1 MKKIILVLGDPNSIN
16 SEIIYKVWRKSNKN
30 IKKNIFLI
38 GNYKLLISQLKKLN
52 LKIKIKKTQSI
63 NDKSNVGLKILDVPL
78 KFKNPFKVS
87 SKTSSRYVIKSLN
100 LAHNICIKNKL
111 GGFINC
117 PIDKKLLNST
127 KVIGVTEFLAKKNGI
142 RNSSEVM
149 MIYNEKLAVVPI
161 TTHINI
167 SKVAKNINHNLLLK
181 KLTTLNNFYRKL
193 FKRKPKICLLGLN
206 PHNGELLKSSEEI
219 KILIPAITR
228 LKRLNLNIS
237 GPHVADTIFIK
248 NYKNY
253 DVVVGM
259 YHDQVLAPFKAMFNF
274 DAVNITLG
282 LNYIRISPDHGTAV
296 DLIRKNKADFTSL
309 LKCINFMKK
318 IT

>member
-38 GNYKLLISQLKKLN
+38 GNYKLLVSQLKKLN
-52 LKIKIKKTQSI
+52 LKIKIKKIQSI
-63 NDKSNVGLKILDVPL
+63 NDKTFGLKILDIPL
-78 KFKNPFKVS
+78 KFKNPFKIS
-87 SKTSSRYVIKSLN
+87 SKASSKYVIKSLS

-127 KVIGVTEFLAKKNGI
+127 KVIGVTEFLAKKNKI
-142 RNSSEVM
+142 RNNSEVM
-149 MIYNEKLAVVPI
+149 MIYNKKLAVVPL

-167 SKVAKNINHNLLLK
+167 SKVAKNINHQLLLK

-193 FKRKPKICLLGLN
+193 FKKKPKICLLGLN

-274 DAVNITLG
+274 DAINITLG
-282 LNYIRISPDHGTAV
+282 LNYIRVSPDHGTAV
-296 DLIRKNKADFTSL
+296 DLVRKNKADYTSL
-309 LKCINFMKK
+309 LKCVNFMKK
-318 IT
+318 IA